1 VLAIIFP
8 WVYVMEVPTIQIQ
21 LSSIVGS
28 RLERHKRSSLAQN
41 CEIRIDHSLLLSG
54 KPFEK
59 NLGLDKS
66 LRLW

>member
-1 VLAIIFP
+1 
-8 WVYVMEVPTIQIQ
+8 MEVPTIQIQ
-21 LSSIVGS
+21 PCIIAGS
-28 RLERHKRSSLAQN
+28 RLERHKRSSLEQN
-41 CEIRIDHSLLLSG
+41 RETRIDRSLLLSG